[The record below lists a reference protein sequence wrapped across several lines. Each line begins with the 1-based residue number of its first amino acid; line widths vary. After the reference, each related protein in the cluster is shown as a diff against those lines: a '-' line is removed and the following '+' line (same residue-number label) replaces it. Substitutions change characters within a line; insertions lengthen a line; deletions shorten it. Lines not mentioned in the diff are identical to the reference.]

1 MHVCAIRRLNKQA
14 FTRVERHRPAK
25 QLSANYSS
33 RNISKHNTIRRKQM
47 KWGLDINACEC
58 FGRASEREMY
68 LSNQTSNM
76 KKSISKTIIMAFIYD
91 IACVIG
97 VCDICRSQHFHNC
110 CFNECIARIKLNTPT
125 ECTSKLECVR
135 SLHDSVL
142 QRMKNV

>member
-1 MHVCAIRRLNKQA
+1 MHVSAIRRLNKQA

-25 QLSANYSS
+25 QLSANDSS

-47 KWGLDINACEC
+47 TFLYSGLDINACEC

-91 IACVIG
+91 IAYVIG
-97 VCDICRSQHFHNC
+97 VCDICRLQCFRNC

-125 ECTSKLECVR
+125 ECTHTLKSSML
-135 SLHDSVL
+135 D
-142 QRMKNV
+142 